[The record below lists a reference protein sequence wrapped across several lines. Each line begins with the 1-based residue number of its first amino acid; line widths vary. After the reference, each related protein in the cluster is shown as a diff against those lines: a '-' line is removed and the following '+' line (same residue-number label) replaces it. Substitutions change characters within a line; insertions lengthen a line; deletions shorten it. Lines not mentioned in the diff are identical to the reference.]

1 MADYIIEGTVSEL
14 SLDENYFTLCG
25 SEGFSFKRN
34 DKKYNILCPK
44 NMPKDEK
51 ALVAIVLAQDFKFT
65 NCCDNKELLLQAV
78 SYEKRIKIQLCIED
92 EKVETHIDLKK
103 LIGTKV
109 KNSSEDSDKKKIVIS
124 LISN

>member
-1 MADYIIEGTVSEL
+1 MVNYIIEGTVSEL

-25 SEGFSFKRN
+25 SEGFSFKKN

-51 ALVAIVLAQDFKFT
+51 ALVAIVLAQDFKFPSG
-65 NCCDNKELLLQAV
+65 DNKDLLLQAV
-78 SYEKRIKIQLCIED
+78 SYEKRIKVQLSVED
-92 EKVETHIDLKK
+92 ENVKTHIDLKK
-103 LIGTKV
+103 LIETEE
-109 KNSSEDSDKKKIVIS
+109 KNSSEGSDKKKIVIS

>member
-1 MADYIIEGTVSEL
+1 MVNYIIEGTVSEL

-25 SEGFSFKRN
+25 SEGFSFKKN

-51 ALVAIVLAQDFKFT
+51 ALVAIVLVQDFKFPSG
-65 NCCDNKELLLQAV
+65 DNKDLLLQAV
-78 SYEKRIKIQLCIED
+78 SYEKRIKVQLSVED
-92 EKVETHIDLKK
+92 ENVKTHIDLKK
-103 LIGTKV
+103 LIETEE
-109 KNSSEDSDKKKIVIS
+109 KNSSEGSDKKKIVIS